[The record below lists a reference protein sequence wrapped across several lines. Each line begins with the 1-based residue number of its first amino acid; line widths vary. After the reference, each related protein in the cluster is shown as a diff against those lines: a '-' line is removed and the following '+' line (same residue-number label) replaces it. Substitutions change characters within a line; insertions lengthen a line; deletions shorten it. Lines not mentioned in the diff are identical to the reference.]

1 MDEGYCETNNDLTTL
16 VSTLGTVQIQKW
28 SRIRTFPSDVMM

>member
-16 VSTLGTVQIQKW
+16 ISTLGTVQTQKY
-28 SRIRTFPSDVMM
+28 SRILTLPTDVRR